1 MPLQK
6 SPSEIENDILKVN
19 EESLQK
25 HLGAMNHKNPLKI
38 TSNTMITNPTRIVAY
53 HLFNKDYNELDAN
66 QRQEVFRTLN
76 TSEDQ
81 LEFMALSHE
90 YGQREVNSKKKSI
103 PEPGKFKVHRPM
115 PPISRS
121 PDATAKKNLMALPHI
136 RNYNLG
142 NKKFDHTERKSHIVN
157 TMHHDPQGEE
167 ISFDDDHQVVMKKQ

>member
-76 TSEDQ
+76 TSED
-81 LEFMALSHE
+81 
-90 YGQREVNSKKKSI
+90 
-103 PEPGKFKVHRPM
+103 
-115 PPISRS
+115 
-121 PDATAKKNLMALPHI
+121 
-136 RNYNLG
+136 
-142 NKKFDHTERKSHIVN
+142 
-157 TMHHDPQGEE
+157 
-167 ISFDDDHQVVMKKQ
+167 